1 MKNSK
6 PRAIRV
12 VKKKLD
18 APVLPIAKAISNHS
32 ISQAVDN
39 WIEERNNSRNVE
51 RIFSTDNIVNWRK
64 RPRTGEL
71 LEPVAD
77 LAATQINE

>member
-1 MKNSK
+1 MKNPT

-12 VKKKLD
+12 VKKNLA
-18 APVLPIAKAISNHS
+18 APVPPIAQAISNHS